1 MSRHIRWKR
10 SFTAM
15 SAGLAL
21 VASSWTAAAAAAAE
35 GAYTGRS
42 AVGPSAAGSNGFLDS
57 PFTLTAKSLSSQ
69 VGVDKQGGDPSTN
82 GLCRSRKVYDF
93 PEWGGNG
100 PFEQFVECPVPT
112 KIQVTYKDGSK
123 GPIECLDKNVSI
135 HLGRNDQI
143 PEGWPGDMTG
153 PEFASALELGGCSY
167 TRRSYL
173 VITEPGQTASVS
185 AAIAANQGAVYAT
198 YDAIGVVVVHSSFS
212 GFASQMRLVPGVEKV
227 GATRTSNVPAQ
238 AIGPIVAPAPAQTV
252 PTVDESVRPHM
263 QQIGADRAWDVT
275 TGSNAVTVAV
285 LDTGVDEQH
294 YDLRDRKSV
303 V

>member
-1 MSRHIRWKR
+1 MSKPMRWKR
-10 SFTAM
+10 SFTAI
-15 SAGLAL
+15 SAGIAL
-21 VASSWTAAAAAAAE
+21 LASSWTAVAATQESNLPSAGQSTAGSLFSGKSSASQPSGQVSNS
-35 GAYTGRS
+35 GASLVASDKQDG
-42 AVGPSAAGSNGFLDS
+42 GPSTTGTCTFRKIYYRENPAIL
-57 PFTLTAKSLSSQ
+57 PF
-69 VGVDKQGGDPSTN
+69 DMH
-82 GLCRSRKVYDF
+82 
-93 PEWGGNG
+93 
-100 PFEQFVECPVPT
+100 VECGAPT
-112 KIQVTYKDGSK
+112 KVQVTYVGGAK
-123 GPIECLDKNVSI
+123 GPIECIDKRVTVYLGHNDSVS
-135 HLGRNDQI
+135 G
-143 PEGWPGDMTG
+143 G
-153 PEFASALELGGCSY
+153 PSNEYGSASELGGCSY

-285 LDTGVDEQH
+285 LDTG
-294 YDLRDRKSV
+294 
-303 V
+303 